1 MVKNKKNSKNEM
13 PGKKTSSKNKF
24 SPLILILLGVLVIVV
39 IFMLAGKDKK
49 MSDISSSE
57 LEILSNNCLAYANA
71 ASRADFCR
79 YNLIDGELLNCRDS
93 RVLDFLE
100 SKGIDTTIG
109 SLNCKGIDVYSYRKD
124 VCSSLAYGKPETRI
138 ADTTCADYQ

>member
-1 MVKNKKNSKNEM
+1 MAKNKKNSKKEM
-13 PGKKTSSKNKF
+13 VGKKTNSKNKF

-49 MSDISSSE
+49 MSGISSSE
-57 LEILSNNCLAYANA
+57 LEILSDNCLAYANA

-79 YNLIDGELLNCRDS
+79 YNLVDGELLNCRDS
-93 RVLDFLE
+93 RVLEILASE
-100 SKGIDTTIG
+100 GIDTTIG
-109 SLNCKGIDVYSYRKD
+109 SLNCRSIDVYSYRKD